1 MSTTN
6 WLILDVDVS
15 GNDQSDGQVQLS
27 YTITNSVLQ
36 AGAILS
42 YRVNGNSHASAIA
55 TTPSNVAGA
64 SSGTN
69 TLYAVSSFTVTDFNL
84 PSNGVFNGGKFDAV
98 GFTLTIDSTG
108 NATLTSGTFTPADN
122 AKGVG
127 DDDLSW
133 SADTNAPFPAEQA
146 SKKAS
151 GKY

>member
-42 YRVNGNSHASAIA
+42 YRVNDNSHASAIA
-55 TTPSNVAGA
+55 TTPSSVTGT
-64 SSGTN
+64 SDGTN
-69 TLYAVSSFTVTDFNL
+69 TVYTVSSFTVTDFHL
-84 PSNGVFNGGKFDAV
+84 PSSGVFNGGKYDAV

-108 NATLTSGTFTPADN
+108 NATLTSGTFTPADD

-127 DDDLSW
+127 DDDLTW
-133 SADTNAPFPAEQA
+133 SADANAPFPAEQA
-146 SKKAS
+146 SRKAS

>member
-27 YTITNSVLQ
+27 YTIINSVLQ

-42 YRVNGNSHASAIA
+42 YRVNDNSHPSAIA
-55 TTPSNVAGA
+55 TTPSSVAST
-64 SSGTN
+64 SSGTD
-69 TLYAVSSFTVTDFNL
+69 TLYAVSSFTVTDFRL
-84 PSNGVFNGGKFDAV
+84 PSSGVFNGGKYDAV

-108 NATLTSGTFTPADN
+108 NATLTSGTFTPDDDV
-122 AKGVG
+122 KGLG

-133 SADTNAPFPAEQA
+133 SADTNAPFPEQA